1 MPDFTADIDI
11 SPSDYIYE
19 CSDYEIKE
27 LITELKEGGYLKG
40 GVIDTDD
47 NNIIDDEWTE
57 MINKIYKNRLLLS
70 NEDEEIIRNIS
81 KRLI

>member
-27 LITELKEGGYLKG
+27 LITELKEGGYLMG
-40 GVIDTDD
+40 GVIETV

-81 KRLI
+81 KKLI

>member
-40 GVIDTDD
+40 GIIETDP
-47 NNIIDDEWTE
+47 TK
-57 MINKIYKNRLLLS
+57 MRRLL
-70 NEDEEIIRNIS
+70 EIFPKN
-81 KRLI
+81 

>member
-1 MPDFTADIDI
+1 MSDFTASIDI

-27 LITELKEGGYLKG
+27 LITELKESGYLKG
-40 GVIDTDD
+40 DITDTDD
-47 NNIIDDEWTE
+47 E
-57 MINKIYKNRLLLS
+57 S

-81 KRLI
+81 KKLI

>member
-1 MPDFTADIDI
+1 MPDFTASIDI

-27 LITELKEGGYLKG
+27 LITELKESGYLKG
-40 GVIDTDD
+40 DI
-47 NNIIDDEWTE
+47 IIDDEWTE

-81 KRLI
+81 KKLI